1 MHTLLEEC
9 KEAGD
14 GENAGHPVCC
24 QGSACGNDAC
34 VLRPSVLCLK
44 NWLGALD
51 ALDATLGAI
60 HLIGP
65 QEACSPMFS
74 VCPLLCSVYGIF
86 GLTVCVYWFFSAKLL
101 DRLSKVGP
109 GHVSA
114 HEYLHT

>member
-1 MHTLLEEC
+1 
-9 KEAGD
+9 
-14 GENAGHPVCC
+14 
-24 QGSACGNDAC
+24 
-34 VLRPSVLCLK
+34 
-44 NWLGALD
+44 
-51 ALDATLGAI
+51 
-60 HLIGP
+60 
-65 QEACSPMFS
+65 MFS